1 MFNIIIDKE
10 LKNKCP
16 DLVLGAIFCEVENT
30 EYNERLWEEI
40 RKVTLEIKD
49 NLTFEKI
56 KEHPVIKATREAYKK
71 TGKDPNRYRPSSESL
86 YRRIVKGNDL
96 YQINT
101 LVDLINLVSLKYGY
115 SIGGFDVD
123 KIQGDVVILGIGIK
137 DEPYEG
143 IGRGKLNIEGLP
155 VQRDA
160 IGGIG
165 TPTSDEIRTA
175 IDINTKRFY
184 MNINGY
190 NGKTGL
196 HEAMQY
202 SLDLLKNHLNAANIK
217 TFFVD

>member
-1 MFNIIIDKE
+1 MIKISISKE
-10 LKNKCP
+10 LKDKCP
-16 DLVLGAIFCEVENT
+16 DLVLGEIFCEVENT
-30 EYNERLWEEI
+30 EFNEGLWEEI
-40 RKVTLEIKD
+40 NKVTLEIRN

-56 KEHPVIKATREAYKK
+56 KDQPVIKATRVAYKK

-86 YRRIVKGNDL
+86 CRRIVKGNDL

-123 KIQGDVVILGIGIK
+123 KIQGDVVLGIGKK

-155 VQRDA
+155 VQRDN

-190 NGKTGL
+190 NGQNGL
-196 HEAMQY
+196 SEAMEY
-202 SLDLLKNHLNAANIK
+202 SIDLLKKYLNAKLIETTIIK
-217 TFFVD
+217 